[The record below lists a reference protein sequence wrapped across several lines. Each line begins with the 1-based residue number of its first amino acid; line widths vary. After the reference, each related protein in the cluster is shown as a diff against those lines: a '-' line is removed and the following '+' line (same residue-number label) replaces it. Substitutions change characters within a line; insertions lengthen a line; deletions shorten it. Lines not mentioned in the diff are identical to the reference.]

1 MCTGKRQFHGQLW
14 VALGQVDW
22 PSCQITRLTYQLCMK
37 KNWVRKNKRQEEKD
51 KWYDSISLMQ
61 MSMDVL
67 FGDLLNSMSK
77 ETDWEQTL

>member
-1 MCTGKRQFHGQLW
+1 MHWEETVSWPAVGSPRTGGLTKLSNYK
-14 VALGQVDW
+14 ADISTLYEKKLGE
-22 PSCQITRLTYQLCMK
+22 K
-37 KNWVRKNKRQEEKD
+37 KKRQEEKD